1 MTISRI
7 LGIDYGSVRIGLALS
22 DPLKI
27 ISRPYKVILNKGA
40 ETFIVIKTLVE
51 EQSISKI
58 VLGLPYDIDGSDSD
72 KTREVRDFAR
82 ILEAELTTPV
92 IFWDERYTSSDANSF
107 LKSMGIDYKKSKKVI
122 DKIAA
127 AIILKDYLESLK

>member
-1 MTISRI
+1 MIISRI

-40 ETFIVIKTLVE
+40 ETFIEIKTLVE

-58 VLGLPYDIDGSDSD
+58 VLGLPYDKDGSDSD
-72 KTREVRDFAR
+72 KTREVRDFALS
-82 ILEAELTTPV
+82 LETELSTPV
-92 IFWDERYTSSDANSF
+92 ILWDERYTSSDANSF
-107 LKSMGIDYKKSKKVI
+107 LKSMGIDYKKSKKII